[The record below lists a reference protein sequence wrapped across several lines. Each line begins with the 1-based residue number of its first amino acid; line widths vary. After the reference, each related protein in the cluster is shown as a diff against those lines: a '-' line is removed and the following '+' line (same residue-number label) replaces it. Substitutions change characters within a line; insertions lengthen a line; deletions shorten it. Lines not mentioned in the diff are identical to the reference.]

1 MDAENPSRRLTWQE
15 SIGSIQKLA
24 RGLVKDVHVKPGE
37 CVALVSR
44 NDIYYSILALGVA
57 AVGGVFI
64 GLPPQS
70 TTAELERY
78 IVTCGATWI
87 FTEAEF
93 RKTVLDAA
101 SRVDIPESRVLDF
114 DVQASYR
121 DNTGSATFS
130 SLLAME
136 ADGMFGLP
144 SISGTQSC
152 CRVLT
157 SGTTGWPKA
166 ADISHQAVI
175 ARSLSLYGSNTTYCA
190 LHCGPMYHAS
200 VIFMFMSTMMG
211 SQTTYVSRSAEP
223 TSIVDSIH
231 AYQISAITASPKLAE
246 LMAAVIKSD
255 SRPKAYLKSLRCYV
269 LGGSMITQQCFAALT
284 AVLPTDASIKP
295 AYGSTEAG
303 FVFAPKLGANA
314 HPKYVGVLVPD
325 TIEIRLV
332 LSWRQIQH
340 H

>member
-1 MDAENPSRRLTWQE
+1 MDAESPSRKLTWQE
-15 SIGSIQKLA
+15 SIGSIQKVA
-24 RGLVKDVHVKPGE
+24 KGLVENIHVKPGE

-57 AVGGVFI
+57 AVRGVFI

-70 TTAELERY
+70 TSTELERY
-78 IVTCGATWI
+78 ITTCGATWI

-93 RKTVLDAA
+93 RETVLDAA
-101 SRVDIPESRVLDF
+101 SRVEILESRVLDF
-114 DVQASYR
+114 DVQSPYR
-121 DNTGSATFS
+121 DNTGSVTLS
-130 SLLAME
+130 SLLALE
-136 ADGMFGLP
+136 VDEICDLP
-144 SISGTQSC
+144 SISSTQSC
-152 CRVLT
+152 CRILT

-166 ADISHQAVI
+166 ADISHQAAI
-175 ARSLSLYGSNTTYCA
+175 ARSLSLYGSGTTYCA

-211 SQTTYVSRSAEP
+211 SQTTYISRSTEP

-246 LMAAVIKSD
+246 LMAAVIKSGAR
-255 SRPKAYLKSLRCYV
+255 SKKCLQSLRCYV
-269 LGGSMITQQCFAALT
+269 LGGSMITQKCFAALK
-284 AVLPTDASIKP
+284 AVLPTEASIKP

-303 FVFAPKLGANA
+303 FVFAPKSGADA
-314 HPKYVGVLVPD
+314 DPKYVGCLVPD

-332 LSWRQIQH
+332 LSWR
-340 H
+340 